1 MFTGI
6 IQALGHIDRIEQAQ
20 GDVRLVVSAE
30 RLDLA
35 SASIGDSIAVNGVCL
50 TVTEQHSNTFH
61 ADVSNETLD
70 NTTLQHL
77 SAGSRVN
84 LEMAV
89 RPSEPLGGHIVSG
102 HVDGVGEVSRQYDDA
117 RSTRYE
123 ITVPDE
129 LARYI
134 AKKGSVTVDGVS
146 LTVNEVSNNE
156 FSVNI
161 IPHTQEV
168 TLFGSYSTGT
178 RVNIEV
184 DVIARYVERLL
195 TAGAAAPE
203 SLSYATL
210 AENGFAPAR

>member
-6 IQALGHIDRIEQAQ
+6 VQALGRIDRIEQAQ
-20 GDVRLVVSAE
+20 GDVQLVVNAESLGLVSAN
-30 RLDLA
+30 
-35 SASIGDSIAVNGVCL
+35 IGDSIAVNGVCL
-50 TVTEQHSNTFH
+50 TVTELHKNTFY

-70 NTTLQHL
+70 NTTLHDL
-77 SAGSRVN
+77 SAGSTVN

-102 HVDGVGEVSRQYDDA
+102 HVDGVGEVSRQFDDA

-123 ITVPDE
+123 FTVPDD

-146 LTVNEVSNNE
+146 LTVNEVSRNE

-168 TLFGSYSTGT
+168 TLFGSYTIGS

-195 TAGAAAPE
+195 TAGTSAPG

-210 AENGFAPAR
+210 AENGFAPSR

>member
-6 IQALGHIDRIEQAQ
+6 IQALGHIERIEQTQ
-20 GDVRLVVSAE
+20 GDVQLVVNAE
-30 RLDLA
+30 GLDLA
-35 SASIGDSIAVNGVCL
+35 SANIGDSIAVNGVCL
-50 TVTEQHSNTFH
+50 TVTKQQDQVFY

-70 NTTLQHL
+70 NTTLKHL
-77 SAGSRVN
+77 AAGSSVN

-102 HVDGVGEVSRQYDDA
+102 HVDGVGEVLSQYGDA
-117 RSTRYE
+117 RSTRYVFK
-123 ITVPDE
+123 VPDE

-156 FSVNI
+156 FNVNI
-161 IPHTQEV
+161 IPHTQQL
-168 TLFGSYSTGT
+168 TLFGAYTTGT

-195 TAGAAAPE
+195 TAGVSQGE
-203 SLSYATL
+203 GLSYATL
-210 AENGFAPAR
+210 AENGFAPTR

>member
-20 GDVRLVVSAE
+20 GDAVLVVRAE
-30 RLDLA
+30 SLGLA
-35 SASIGDSIAVNGVCL
+35 AANIGDSIAVNGVCL
-50 TVTEQHSNTFH
+50 TVTSLQGHVFH

-70 NTTLQHL
+70 NTTLQQL
-77 SAGSRVN
+77 AAGASVN

-102 HVDGVGEVSRQYDDA
+102 HVDGVGEVCRSENDA
-117 RSTRYE
+117 RSTRYV
-123 ITVPDE
+123 IRVPDE

-134 AKKGSVTVDGVS
+134 AKKGSITVDGVS
-146 LTVNEVSNNE
+146 LTVNEVSGNE

-161 IPHTQEV
+161 IPHTQQV
-168 TLFGSYSTGT
+168 TLFGTYKAGT

-195 TAGAAAPE
+195 TVGAGKADG
-203 SLSYATL
+203 LSYSSL
-210 AENGFAPAR
+210 VDNGFAPAQ